1 MYEEKEYQCFSFCYI
16 DKRWLSCSYWRSVF
30 YIMDDCMIAEAKRE
44 LIDKQEF
51 YQSILNQMK
60 QHGDATL
67 NSTLTLGEIVEVF
80 DELPLYNEPSAEWIR
95 DKIEDRYACSW
106 CHMMGNYYDRYCSYC
121 GRRMKRSLN
130 D

>member
-1 MYEEKEYQCFSFCYI
+1 
-16 DKRWLSCSYWRSVF
+16 
-30 YIMDDCMIAEAKRE
+30 MIVETKRE

-51 YQSILNQMK
+51 YQSILNQVK

-67 NSTLTLGEIVEVF
+67 NSTLTLREIVEVF

-95 DKIEDRYACSW
+95 DKIEDRYVCSW

-121 GRRMKRSLN
+121 GRRMKRST
-130 D
+130 DD

>member
-1 MYEEKEYQCFSFCYI
+1 
-16 DKRWLSCSYWRSVF
+16 
-30 YIMDDCMIAEAKRE
+30 MIAETKRE
-44 LIDKQEF
+44 LIDKREF

-95 DKIEDRYACSW
+95 DKIEDRYVCSS
-106 CHMMGNYYDRYCSYC
+106 CHMMGNYYARYCSYC
-121 GRRMKRSLN
+121 GRRMKLEGNLGSKN
-130 D
+130 